1 MLQTAF
7 LHIWGLSNRLWAYCN
22 GYQDVFTGTFSGKDS
37 LIRYTAERRRS
48 KKTVNGTETRYVWDG
63 ERLLSETKGNE
74 TIYYLYHGSSL
85 VGLEYK
91 GSEYYY
97 EYNLQGDVAGI
108 VNSSGQNV
116 VRYTYSAWGKPE
128 SCTGNTELGEAN
140 PIRYRGYYYDA
151 ETGFY
156 YLLSR
161 YYDPDVGRFLNADN
175 AILST
180 GESVQGYKS
189 QY

>member
-7 LHIWGLSNRLWAYCN
+7 LHIWGLPNRLWAYCN

-85 VGLEYK
+85 VGTTEYK
-91 GSEYYY
+91 YDALNQLTKVKQPDGTE
-97 EYNLQGDVAGI
+97 
-108 VNSSGQNV
+108 
-116 VRYTYSAWGKPE
+116 YTYV
-128 SCTGNTELGEAN
+128 
-140 PIRYRGYYYDA
+140 YDA
-151 ETGFY
+151 GGNLKQWNKNGQTQHVVQYAMTGWKDQII
-156 YLLSR
+156 YLDGTAIT
-161 YYDPDVGRFLNADN
+161 YDGVGNPL
-175 AILST
+175 T
-180 GESVQGYKS
+180 
-189 QY
+189 